1 MKKILSLLL
10 LLILLTGCAEATQE
24 ISNSPAPT
32 VTPTNTPLITPW
44 FHSTPVPDPNATPI
58 PTRVPF
64 YKYYNYPDSYYD
76 KEAWENIT
84 NYKFKSVSGVDEK
97 KREDFA
103 TVEEFD
109 AHVKA
114 ECLKK
119 YNRVQAYLE
128 NNWQKIDALYIHC
141 YIFFD
146 AYGHTISD
154 KIMDVVVADPDIVR
168 DWVEAFRLCE
178 MKERE
183 NFSTEVRGT
192 GAGTHLLFCLNI
204 DGELVECFVSGHWA
218 VPYMGIASFM
228 HPFSIDS
235 KSQPY
240 YDTLKDIDSRI
251 SDAVNMRIVEIYKDP
266 INYPYFYE

>member
-1 MKKILSLLL
+1 M
-10 LLILLTGCAEATQE
+10 
-24 ISNSPAPT
+24 
-32 VTPTNTPLITPW
+32 PLITPL
-44 FHSTPVPDPNATPI
+44 FHSTPVPDPNSTPFA
-58 PTRVPF
+58 TRVP
-64 YKYYNYPDSYYD
+64 SYYYYSYPIPYYD
-76 KEAWENIT
+76 EEAWENIT

-141 YIFFD
+141 YIYHD
-146 AYGHTISD
+146 NEGHTISN

-178 MKERE
+178 MQERE
-183 NFSTEVRGT
+183 NFSTEDLST
-192 GAGTHLLFCLNI
+192 GAGTKLLFCLNI
-204 DGELVECFVSGHWA
+204 DGELVECFASGQWA
-218 VPYMGIASFM
+218 VPYMQIAPFM
-228 HPFSIDS
+228 HPFSIDP

-240 YDTLKDIDSRI
+240 YDTLKDIGSRI
-251 SDAVNMRIVEIYKDP
+251 GEAVNERILEIYKDP
-266 INYPYFYE
+266 INYPYIYE